1 MRIGITYD
9 LRSDYLSEGLEE
21 EDLAEFDR
29 PDTVDSIEGALAA
42 KGFETDRVGNLKN
55 LTARLARGERWDL
68 VFNIAEGLYGYGRES
83 AVPAVLDNY
92 RIPYT
97 FSDPMTMGLTLH
109 KGMAKHVMRS
119 LGIPTPDFILVR
131 RMKDLEDF
139 SLPFPVFAKPVAE
152 GTSKGID
159 GTSKIMTSEQLA
171 VRCSRLLSRYHQ
183 PVLVE
188 AYLPGREFTVG
199 VLGEGYEP
207 EWTMALEIRYR
218 DPSGD
223 HIYCYQTKELC
234 EDLVD
239 YVPAVDTTAS
249 RCVDLAL
256 DAWRGFGL
264 RDAARI
270 DFRLDGE
277 GRPAVL
283 EINPL
288 PGMHP
293 SHSDLPIMWSQSG
306 LSYDQLIASITRSCL
321 SRSL

>member
-1 MRIGITYD
+1 MKIGITYD
-9 LRSDYLSEGLEE
+9 LKSDYFCEGLEE

-29 PDTVDSIEGALAA
+29 QDTVDFIEGALAA
-42 KGFETDRVGNLKN
+42 KGFETDRVGHLKS
-55 LTARLARGERWDL
+55 LTARLACGDRWDL
-68 VFNIAEGLYGYGRES
+68 VFNIAEGLYGFGRES
-83 AVPAVLDNY
+83 AVPALLDSY

-119 LGIPTPDFILVR
+119 LAIPTPDFTLVR
-131 RMKDLEDF
+131 SMKDLEDF
-139 SLPFPVFAKPVAE
+139 SLSFPVFAKPVAE

-159 GTSKIMTSEQLA
+159 RMSKITTSEQLA
-171 VRCSRLLSRYHQ
+171 VRCSHLLSRYCQ

-207 EWTMALEIRYR
+207 VWSMALEIRYR
-218 DPSGD
+218 DPSND
-223 HIYCYQTKELC
+223 QIYCYQTKELC
-234 EDLVD
+234 EDLID
-239 YVPAVDTTAS
+239 YMPAEDTTAL

-256 DAWRGFGL
+256 DAWQGFGL

-270 DFRLDGE
+270 DLRLDSE
-277 GRPAVL
+277 GQPAVL

-293 SHSDLPIMWSQSG
+293 SHSDLPIMWSQNG
-306 LSYDQLIASITRSCL
+306 LAYDHLIASITRSCL
-321 SRSL
+321 SRSQ